1 LACSS
6 FWSFFLMDVPSSRNL
21 RSILSSLTEARPG
34 ERAFATEE
42 VSSVLMPQGQSLA
55 LSETEKVIAYLHKVT
70 KTYDKQGRSL
80 SIDLDIR
87 QGDFLFVTGI
97 SGAGKSTLLKM
108 LYGEEKPTSGEVVV
122 DGTRLNKL
130 RGHGLSGLRRR
141 IGVVFQDY
149 KLLPR
154 RTVAEN
160 VAFALQAQNFAKAE
174 IRRRLLPTLKIVG
187 LEEKAEHF
195 PEQLSGGEQQRV
207 AIARAIVHTPV
218 LLLADEPT
226 GNLDAGNTWS
236 VLEILRQLNDMGV
249 TIVVTTHDETIVQAF
264 AKRVVTFDQDQ
275 LVELDIR

>member
-1 LACSS
+1 
-6 FWSFFLMDVPSSRNL
+6 MDVPSSSRNL

-34 ERAFATEE
+34 ERAFATKE
-42 VSSVLMPQGQSLA
+42 VSSVLMPQGQTLA

-70 KTYDKQGRSL
+70 KTHDKQGRSL

-87 QGDFLFVTGI
+87 QGDFLFITGI

-130 RGHGLSGLRRR
+130 RGHSLSCLRRR

-160 VAFALQAQNFAKAE
+160 VAFALQAQNFPKAE

-264 AKRVVTFDQDQ
+264 AKRVVTFEQNQ
-275 LVELDIR
+275 LVELDVR

>member
-1 LACSS
+1 
-6 FWSFFLMDVPSSRNL
+6 MDVPSSSGNL
-21 RSILSSLTEARPG
+21 RSILSSLTETRPG

-42 VSSVLMPQGQSLA
+42 VSSVLMPHGQTLA
-55 LSETEKVIAYLHKVT
+55 RSGSEKLIAYLHKVT
-70 KTYDKQGRSL
+70 KTYNKQGRSL

-87 QGDFLFVTGI
+87 QGDFLFITGI

-108 LYGEEKPTSGEVVV
+108 LYGEEKPTTGDVVV
-122 DGTRLNKL
+122 DGTQLNKL
-130 RGHGLSGLRRR
+130 RGRSLAHLRRR

-160 VAFALQAQNFAKAE
+160 VAFALQAQNFPKAE

-187 LEEKAEHF
+187 LEEKAEYF
-195 PEQLSGGEQQRV
+195 PDQLSGGEQQRV

-226 GNLDAGNTWS
+226 GNLDPGNTWS

-249 TIVVTTHDETIVQAF
+249 TIVVTTHDETIVRSF
-264 AKRVVTFDQDQ
+264 AKRVVTFNQNQ
-275 LVELDIR
+275 LVELDVR